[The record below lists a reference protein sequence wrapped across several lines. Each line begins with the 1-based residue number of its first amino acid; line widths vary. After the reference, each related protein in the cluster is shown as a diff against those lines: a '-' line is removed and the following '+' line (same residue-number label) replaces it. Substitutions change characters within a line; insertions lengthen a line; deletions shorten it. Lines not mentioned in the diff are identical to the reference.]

1 MISFPKQKQPIRK
14 DQSQKPKTK
23 LEKWKDDDGRD
34 VLLEV
39 IVAPS
44 VEETKIDEAPE
55 SSKKEPEESLDEA
68 MENLNN

>member
-1 MISFPKQKQPIRK
+1 
-14 DQSQKPKTK
+14 
-23 LEKWKDDDGRD
+23 